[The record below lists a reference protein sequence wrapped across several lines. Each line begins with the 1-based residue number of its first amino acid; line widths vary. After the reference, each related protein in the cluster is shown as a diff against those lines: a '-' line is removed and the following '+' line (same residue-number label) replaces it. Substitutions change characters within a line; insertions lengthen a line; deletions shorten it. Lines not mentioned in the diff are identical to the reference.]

1 MRVLL
6 VGQPNVGK
14 STILNALT
22 GARVMISNYP
32 GTTIDI
38 SSGSLM
44 INGENHVFVDT
55 PGVYSLTPSSEEE
68 KVTDRMILEGDYDF
82 IIQVADATSLGKNLI
97 LTYQLAELGKPFILA
112 LNFFE
117 EAEKRGIRIDVAFL
131 EKIVGV
137 PVVRVNPVKRRME
150 ELLNRMG
157 DARPSRLTISY
168 DDHIEEAASRIEEI
182 LTVSGFSRRGIAIK
196 LLENDSIALEM
207 YGNERILEIIATYR
221 RFHPNMEQD
230 IMVTRAGHAVV
241 LEEKVVEVSP
251 ARKSGLSW
259 LDRLIVNRPVG
270 GAIFSILVFG
280 FIFLTLFYLGGWFQ
294 DTLSEV
300 FDLLLLRIKP
310 WLGDSNSLLK
320 EIVENSLMGFGAGIS
335 IAIPYVGI
343 FYFLLA
349 LMEDTGILPRFI
361 VSLNGIMNKL
371 GLPGRSIIPMM
382 LGLGCSVPAIRATR
396 VLSSFKDR
404 LKVSALFMTIPCSS
418 RSAVIFGVVGHHAGL
433 RYAIWIYVIAFSLLA
448 FTARILNRLI
458 ESDHL
463 PMVEELPPYRKPI
476 FKNLMM
482 KAWIRMADFVYLVI
496 PLLIVGGMLYG
507 LLQHYDLINPFV
519 RFFDVLTVKWL
530 NLPSRTIIP
539 ILYGFLQKDLV
550 PAMLNNALG
559 TSDFSS
565 VMTNHQLFIFGLA
578 TTLQVPCVISLG
590 MLMREFGVKR
600 SVFVWMMSFL
610 YGMFWS
616 GVVNKL
622 LLLF

>member
-1 MRVLL
+1 MLL

-241 LEEKVVEVSP
+241 LEEKVVEVST

-320 EIVENSLMGFGAGIS
+320 EIVENSLMGLGAGIS

-349 LMEDTGILPRFI
+349 LMEDTGIPPRFI

>member
-259 LDRLIVNRPVG
+259 LDSLIVNKPVG

-361 VSLNGIMNKL
+361 VSLNGIMSKL